1 MNVLQIL
8 PSLDVGGVETGTVDL
23 ACYLA
28 KHGHKAIV
36 VSGGGR
42 LVRELDR
49 AGSRHYTL
57 PVGKKSLVTIISMI
71 GKLRAIIRKEDIDI
85 VHAHS
90 RVPAIIAYF
99 ACKLSGRVLV
109 TSAHG
114 YYRKHFLSESMGWG
128 KRVIVASNIMAKH
141 MMDNFGVPYDRVRL
155 VPQGVDVDRFKFIDH
170 SAIYSEYFTVG
181 MVSRITP
188 IKGHADFI
196 RAVSILNRKIP
207 RLKALIVGNAPKDKY
222 KESLELLVRRFGLGG
237 VVEFVPATA
246 DVPSVMAKLDVMV
259 SATVTPEAFG
269 RSIVEAQAS
278 GVPVVSTKVGGVVDI
293 IDDGSNGLF
302 CAPNDPKDMAEKL
315 LLLYGDRPLGAKL
328 AAEAKKKV
336 DLRFKSD
343 MMMEKTVKV
352 YEEALKALNILVIK
366 TSAIGDV
373 ILAVPSLK
381 AIRQRFPGAVIKV
394 LVGLQAR
401 EVLDRCPYVNG
412 LVVCDFKG
420 RNRGIK
426 GRWALAKELRQE
438 MFDIVIDLQ
447 NSRTSHILGALSLAA
462 SRYGYDNKKL
472 SFLLNNSVKDDA
484 PYLGPLDHQMR
495 VLKLCGVKTMDKTL
509 EMWPSDSDEL
519 KADALLK
526 EAWAFQAQMLVGVN
540 VRASARWSSKNWPP
554 DHIAQLCDRLA
565 KEFNARVVLTGSRDD
580 AAYAEAISRM
590 TRSKPLVVAGR
601 TSINELAALAKHFKA
616 YVTPD
621 SAPMHIAC
629 AVGTPCI
636 ALFGPTDPKRHVAAP
651 DGAANCT
658 VLSKSADLECAPC
671 YNPSC
676 SKKTSCMKR
685 ITVEEVFNA
694 IRPYLQKNA
703 SAGDEALRSA
713 FLKEGTA

>member
-1 MNVLQIL
+1 MNTLQIL

-28 KHGHKAIV
+28 KQGHRAIV
-36 VSGGGR
+36 VSSGGR

-57 PVGKKSLVTIISMI
+57 PVGRKSLFSIISMI
-71 GKLRAIIRKEDIDI
+71 GKLRAIIRKEDIDV

-114 YYRKHFLSESMGWG
+114 YYKKHFLSESMGWG
-128 KRVIVASNIMAKH
+128 KRVIVASNMMAKH
-141 MMDNFGVPYDRVRL
+141 MMDNFNVPYDRVRL
-155 VPQGVDVDRFKFIDH
+155 VPQGVDINRFKFIDH
-170 SAIYSEYFTVG
+170 STAYSEYFTVG

-188 IKGHADFI
+188 LKGHADFI

-207 RLKALIVGNAPKDKY
+207 RLKAIIVGSAPKEKY
-222 KESLELLVRRFGLGG
+222 KESIELLVRRFGLGG
-237 VVEFVPATA
+237 VVEFVSATT
-246 DVPSVMAKLDVMV
+246 DVPSIMMKLDVLV

-269 RSIVEAQAS
+269 RSIIEAQAC

-302 CAPNDPKDMAEKL
+302 CAPHDHKNMAEKIF
-315 LLLYGDRPLGAKL
+315 LLYEDKPLRARL
-328 AAEAKKKV
+328 AVEAKKKV
-336 DLRFKSD
+336 DQRFKSD
-343 MMMEKTVKV
+343 MMMERTVQV
-352 YEEALKALNILVIK
+352 YEEALKAVSVLVIK

-373 ILAVPSLK
+373 ILAVPSLR
-381 AIRQRFPGAVIKV
+381 AIRQKFPDAVIKV
-394 LVGLQAR
+394 LVGLPAR

-420 RNRGIK
+420 RNKGIK
-426 GRWALAKELRQE
+426 GKWALAKQLRRE

-472 SFLLNNSVKDDA
+472 SFFLNNSIKDDA
-484 PYLGPLDHQMR
+484 PYLDPLDHQMR
-495 VLKLCGVKTMDKTL
+495 VLKLCGVKNMDKKL

-519 KADALLK
+519 KADSILK
-526 EAWAFQAQMLVGVN
+526 EAWAFQGQMLVGIN
-540 VRASARWSSKNWPP
+540 VRASARWNSKNWPAAN
-554 DHIAQLCDRLA
+554 IAELCDRLA
-565 KEFNARVVLTGSRDD
+565 KEFNVRTVLTGSKDD
-580 AAYAEAISRM
+580 VLFAEAIARM
-590 TRSKPLVVAGR
+590 TRSKPLIAAGK
-601 TSINELAALAKHFKA
+601 TSINELAALSKHFKA

-629 AVGTPCI
+629 AVGIPCI
-636 ALFGPTDPKRHVAAP
+636 ALFGPTDPRRHVAALE
-651 DGAANCT
+651 NCI
-658 VLSKSADLECAPC
+658 VLSKSADFDCAPC
-671 YNPSC
+671 YNPGC
-676 SKKTSCMKR
+676 SKKTNCMKK
-685 ITVEEVFNA
+685 ITVEEVLNA
-694 IRPYLQKNA
+694 IKPYLSQKNVPA
-703 SAGDEALRSA
+703 SGASV
-713 FLKEGTA
+713 